1 MRLATT
7 SFCRMRAH
15 FPHYDYDDMVTAQHE
30 LLVDWLKVNLRR
42 FSHYGMRHDDGGNE
56 LF

>member
-1 MRLATT
+1 
-7 SFCRMRAH
+7 MRAH